1 MKNKI
6 FCTFLSLLMIC
17 NYGSYGNSSKEQQ
30 ENLISDNNN
39 FTNYKIKKYLPFVL
53 TATVI
58 PIGGYFIHS
67 GLKTNNNVPNL
78 NQLKPLYIKK
88 LNKLTL
94 RIIRYGDANTG
105 LLIANTK
112 EDPFVVKDK
121 NGNNLTT
128 AIVSPNNQACQ
139 DGALA
144 GAIENKGG
152 NDVKDDKQKWIK
164 EGQDRNFGIDNYTGK
179 PIAIKYG
186 EAKLGRPGNF
196 KELKNIIHTVGPYV
210 PSGVPTSEQE
220 EQLKNSYINSLKL
233 AAQNDIHRIVFP
245 PISLGVFNFPIVK
258 GTDIPIQSIKE
269 FSKGDTGSLEYID
282 IWMINDGNKYPFL
295 VKSIGILG
303 VPDDISDRK

>member
-6 FCTFLSLLMIC
+6 FCTFLSLLMVC
-17 NYGSYGNSSKEQQ
+17 NYGSYGYSIKEQQ
-30 ENLISDNNN
+30 ENLVSDNNN

-53 TATVI
+53 TI

-67 GLKTNNNVPNL
+67 GLKTNDNSSDP
-78 NQLKPLYIKK
+78 NQLKPLYTKK
-88 LNKLTL
+88 LNKVTL
-94 RIIRYGDANTG
+94 RIIRHGNANTG

-112 EDPFVVKDK
+112 DDPFVVKDK

-128 AIVSPNNQACQ
+128 AIVSPNNQACR

-164 EGQDRNFGIDNYTGK
+164 EGENKNFGTDDHTGK
-179 PIAIKYG
+179 SIAIKYG
-186 EAKLGRPGNF
+186 EAKLGRPGDF

-210 PSGVPTSEQE
+210 PNGNPTSEQE
-220 EQLKNSYINSLKL
+220 KQLKSSYINSLKL

-269 FSKGDTGSLEYID
+269 FSNGDTGSLEYID

-295 VKSIGILG
+295 VKSMGILG
-303 VPDDISDRK
+303 LPDDVSDRK